1 MGIPIIRIEPNN
13 NFLLDPLAWTDYPL
27 KPLNSPEEISNSV
40 KSILSMKTDK
50 KSKLQEI
57 GREVIFNY
65 FTKINEK
72 TISVFN

>member
-1 MGIPIIRIEPNN
+1 MINK
-13 NFLLDPLAWTDYPL
+13 LSTLDADFDSQLASLTAWDTSA
-27 KPLNSPEEISNSV
+27 NQEISNSV
-40 KSILSMKTDK
+40 KSILSMKTDM